1 MRLIPHQSVDAENL
15 NIFLNIIDDDTA
27 ICGLCKEVIKF
38 EKEEAIIDIDS
49 FRPHN
54 YFGLLTDLLDEN
66 DISYDV
72 YSNKGM
78 EEQWLPKDQESQKES
93 LVSTLFIVANSF
105 KMLAEQVYS
114 DVFKNPYQIKFEP
127 NNENLQIKTKEPNS
141 ILINVSGSTMVMKV
155 TGPIVMCSEMNVVS
169 WIVNDGS
176 GERDISQ
183 DVDYIRSCANVFV
196 GKINEGIFKEFEER
210 FGSIL
215 AKNNIQD
222 SIKSYY
228 KILPI
233 LSASLISRENEA
245 ELRKISKY
253 ISSIYDFL
261 SNIGSNSYKNFIGN
275 YRNRTPIFGRSLTQD
290 LLTLSDDIGSIA
302 RQISESRGQI
312 STIYDVRRDSS
323 FVYENKIMPIC
334 SECAEKIIERCDDC
348 GDRNFSSKLH
358 QADNKKI
365 CETCYDK
372 YGQCEE
378 CLKMVNYD
386 DLNFDDESD
395 SGYCEDCFQ
404 KMKDGEID
412 LDSFREPPIL
422 TSDNLFFLSGNS
434 QNLKQLSSGLYK
446 FKEKTKGG
454 NVLKLKQDFLNIFKA
469 NGIKEDEARKI
480 IKIIDGVINLKIT
493 DETIPAEDFRRYIE
507 SYIQAIN
514 NYINTQEDFY
524 SKYPLLIDGDKKIE
538 NIYSDRKIQIL
549 NNYQPI
555 PVLYEYDRANRGNN
569 NFVIKMMPSSLFFK
583 ELETLFSD
591 IAEDAWAHFSNSGT
605 QHHPGCIAYA
615 RISYD
620 GENFVID
627 NLQRDADLNNAMG
640 FIARIASNPQKL
652 DAFKTAFKWIEKRI
666 SKWYVQFADYLIDFA
681 KRNNKKLYL
690 TNFQTQKA
698 KWRTIPE
705 KNVEV
710 YDNLPEE
717 LSSAAFYKKLEQLR
731 RYEPEETVE
740 SLHEKIRKG
749 LVEVFPTK
757 DNDPNSQLRIE
768 DLKKPVDG
776 IWRLAKKNR
785 ILGLFKKSK

>member
-1 MRLIPHQSVDAENL
+1 
-15 NIFLNIIDDDTA
+15 
-27 ICGLCKEVIKF
+27 
-38 EKEEAIIDIDS
+38 
-49 FRPHN
+49 
-54 YFGLLTDLLDEN
+54 
-66 DISYDV
+66 
-72 YSNKGM
+72 
-78 EEQWLPKDQESQKES
+78 
-93 LVSTLFIVANSF
+93 
-105 KMLAEQVYS
+105 
-114 DVFKNPYQIKFEP
+114 
-127 NNENLQIKTKEPNS
+127 
-141 ILINVSGSTMVMKV
+141 
-155 TGPIVMCSEMNVVS
+155 
-169 WIVNDGS
+169 
-176 GERDISQ
+176 
-183 DVDYIRSCANVFV
+183 
-196 GKINEGIFKEFEER
+196 
-210 FGSIL
+210 
-215 AKNNIQD
+215 
-222 SIKSYY
+222 
-228 KILPI
+228 
-233 LSASLISRENEA
+233 
-245 ELRKISKY
+245 
-253 ISSIYDFL
+253 
-261 SNIGSNSYKNFIGN
+261 
-275 YRNRTPIFGRSLTQD
+275 
-290 LLTLSDDIGSIA
+290 
-302 RQISESRGQI
+302 
-312 STIYDVRRDSS
+312 
-323 FVYENKIMPIC
+323 
-334 SECAEKIIERCDDC
+334 
-348 GDRNFSSKLH
+348 
-358 QADNKKI
+358 
-365 CETCYDK
+365 
-372 YGQCEE
+372 
-378 CLKMVNYD
+378 MVNYD
-386 DLNFDDESD
+386 DLNFDDETD
-395 SGYCEDCFQ
+395 RGYCEDCFQ
-404 KMKDGEID
+404 KMKDKGVD
-412 LDSFREPPIL
+412 TDSFREPPIL

-434 QNLKQLSSGLYK
+434 QNLKQLASGLHK

-514 NYINTQEDFY
+514 NYVNTQEDFY

-583 ELETLFSD
+583 ELDTLFSD
-591 IAEDAWAHFSNSGT
+591 IAEDAWEHFSSSGT

-640 FIARIASNPQKL
+640 FIGRITSNPQKL
-652 DAFKTAFKWIEKRI
+652 DSFKAAFKWIEKRI

-690 TNFQTQKA
+690 TNFETQKA
-698 KWRTIPE
+698 KWRRIPE

-740 SLHEKIRKG
+740 SLHEKIKKG

-757 DNDPNSQLRIE
+757 DNDPDSSLRIE
-768 DLKKPVDG
+768 DLRKPVDG